1 MALRQAI
8 AMVNPSEGRGFD
20 ICDIGAF
27 DIEIVDL
34 RVLHLMDTELART
47 FLTVVTA
54 GNFITAAER
63 LHVSQSTVSTRIHT
77 LEEQLGCTLFVR
89 NKAGTTLTSAGRQF
103 QRHAS
108 ALVRTV
114 EQARHDVGIPKG
126 FSGTLVVGGRIGL
139 WEEYLLGWL
148 PLMQAANPEISIRAE
163 SALEPELMQ
172 GLVEGR
178 IDIGVM
184 YTPQSRPGLKV
195 EQLFEEQLIL
205 VSTDPRSE
213 PEPQPSYVYVD
224 WGPEFYARHSAFF
237 PNFAGPSL
245 TANIGW
251 LGLQHGWK
259 TAAPDFARRIVEPL
273 VEDEAASRGRRRSGI
288 FDAGLCRLSAR
299 PAGRSCVERNR
310 NHASHRRCP
319 DQTGGGCAGRQTQ
332 RPEAALIAVHIG
344 FADRFYRHSSLVKT
358 SHRVQTSAHHE
369 RGAR

>member
-1 MALRQAI
+1 
-8 AMVNPSEGRGFD
+8 
-20 ICDIGAF
+20 
-27 DIEIVDL
+27 
-34 RVLHLMDTELART
+34 MDTELART

-54 GNFITAAER
+54 GNFIAAAER

-89 NKAGTTLTSAGRQF
+89 NKAGATLTSAGRQF

-139 WEEYLLGWL
+139 WEEYLLRWL
-148 PLMQAANPEISIRAE
+148 PLMQAANPEIMIRAE
-163 SALEPELMQ
+163 SALEPEIMQ

-195 EQLFEEQLIL
+195 EQLFEERLIL
-205 VSTDPRSE
+205 VSTDPKSA
-213 PEPQPSYVYVD
+213 PEPQPGYVYVD

-237 PNFAGPSL
+237 PNFTGPSL

-251 LGLQHGWK
+251 LGLQHLLDNGGSGFFR
-259 TAAPDFARRIVEPL
+259 TPDRGASI
-273 VEDEAASRGRRRSGI
+273 EDEAASRGRRRTGI

-299 PAGRSCVERNR
+299 PARRSRVECDRT
-310 NHASHRRCP
+310 HAPYWPMHRQNTR
-319 DQTGGGCAGRQTQ
+319 
-332 RPEAALIAVHIG
+332 
-344 FADRFYRHSSLVKT
+344 
-358 SHRVQTSAHHE
+358 
-369 RGAR
+369 